1 MSRKDFVSA
10 KRDRVSGSGPKRQT
24 LPSFHFID
32 TLSNDIIEDVKSI
45 YKNHIN
51 ENDIYG
57 EDYNVSKYC
66 DLRKLIPAEHKNLL
80 LQKPTKDSDGM
91 NQKDYTLWD
100 KVDDLS
106 PLKKFLVSNFKNSYR
121 TRIAMLAPKS
131 QIDWHID
138 MNTTVSC
145 RFHML
150 IENDE
155 FTFQIKRKNDI
166 VEVPFKEGAIFFT
179 NTAYP
184 HRVYNPT
191 ERPRLSVLFDIDYKD
206 VSSILPQLT

>member
-1 MSRKDFVSA
+1 
-10 KRDRVSGSGPKRQT
+10 
-24 LPSFHFID
+24 
-32 TLSNDIIEDVKSI
+32 
-45 YKNHIN
+45 
-51 ENDIYG
+51 
-57 EDYNVSKYC
+57 
-66 DLRKLIPAEHKNLL
+66 
-80 LQKPTKDSDGM
+80 
-91 NQKDYTLWD
+91 
-100 KVDDLS
+100 
-106 PLKKFLVSNFKNSYR
+106 
-121 TRIAMLAPKS
+121 
-131 QIDWHID
+131 

-155 FTFQIKRKNDI
+155 FTFQIKRKNEI

-191 ERPRLSVLFDIDYKD
+191 DRPRLSVLFDIDYKD